1 MKKLAEKITN
11 DELEHPKKN
20 IGHKLFIELIQ
31 ISTQFIT
38 TWLNESPS
46 FLQKSLQS
54 AKF

>member
-38 TWLNESPS
+38 TWLNESPA
-46 FLQKSLQS
+46 FQQKSLQS